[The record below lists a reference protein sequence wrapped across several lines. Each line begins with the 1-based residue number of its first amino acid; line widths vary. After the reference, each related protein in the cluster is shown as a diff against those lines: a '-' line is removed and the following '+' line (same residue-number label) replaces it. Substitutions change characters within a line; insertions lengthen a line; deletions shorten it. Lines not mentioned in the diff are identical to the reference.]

1 MLSVIFLINF
11 VNLLAADAKKISFL
25 EKLHSYNNLQDS
37 DEFKAARE
45 PFPNVY
51 HYNQFFEDITSDR
64 KIRYK
69 EQQVHDKKYI
79 KAFFENELF
88 KIIPGEK
95 TKLFSIKEEFV
106 INKEIL
112 KTSEYY
118 DIFYSKIIDQ
128 SKNIF

>member
-1 MLSVIFLINF
+1 MLSVIFLLNF

-25 EKLHSYNNLQDS
+25 EKIHSYNNMHDS

-45 PFPNVY
+45 PLLNVD
-51 HYNQFFEDITSDR
+51 HYNQFFEEITSDR

-69 EQQVHDKKYI
+69 EQLVHNKRFI
-79 KAFFENELF
+79 KAFFENEFF

-112 KTSEYY
+112 KTSEFY

-128 SKNIF
+128 SKKYF